1 MPVRIRAQRTPGPA
15 AGLGAVA
22 TDTPSLRTWPSP
34 TVQGSVL
41 GLLCLA
47 LYYPVLQG
55 LVRAWLDDPNYS
67 HGFLIPLLSAYFVWE
82 RRHRLRTLALE
93 PNAWGLVLLLVGLLA
108 FALGRVGAG
117 AFLLRSSLIAV
128 VLGLVLFLLGF
139 AVFRLCL
146 LPIGFLGLMIP
157 LPTVIF
163 VELTLPLQLLA
174 ARLAAL
180 TLQALSIPVLREGN
194 VIFLAHTTL
203 EVVEACSGIRS
214 LVSLLTLAIVFSY
227 FTQRSLWKRCL
238 LTVSAVPI
246 AIVANA
252 FRIAGTGLLAQFL
265 GRDAAEGFYHTFS
278 GLLLFGVAFL
288 LVLLQGLAFSW
299 FSRRAP

>member
-1 MPVRIRAQRTPGPA
+1 MTNDTISLRAWPPPA
-15 AGLGAVA
+15 VQAAVLGA
-22 TDTPSLRTWPSP
+22 
-34 TVQGSVL
+34 
-41 GLLCLA
+41 LCLA
-47 LYYPVLQG
+47 LYYPVLEG
-55 LVRAWLDDPNYS
+55 LVRAWLDNPNYS

-82 RRHRLRTLALE
+82 RRGRFRAIAQE
-93 PNAWGLVLLLVGLLA
+93 PSAWGLALLLTGLLA
-108 FALGRVGAG
+108 FSLGRVGAG
-117 AFLLRSSLIAV
+117 SFLLRTSLIAV
-128 VLGLVLFLLGF
+128 ILGLILFLLGPR
-139 AVFRLCL
+139 AFRLCL
-146 LPIGFLGLMIP
+146 LPIGFLVLMIP
-157 LPTVIF
+157 LPTVFF

-174 ARLAAL
+174 ARLAAFL
-180 TLQALSIPVLREGN
+180 LQALSIPVLREGN

-246 AIVANA
+246 AIAANA

-265 GRDAAEGFYHTFS
+265 GRDVAEGFYHTFS

-288 LVLLQGLAFSW
+288 LLLGEGVALTRL
-299 FSRRAP
+299 SRRPS